1 MATTTTWNRIDGM
14 TTDEAYAILSGRKTV
29 DREAHALALRTAVV
43 PVAIRE
49 HERLIEIN
57 GDIAELA
64 DDNPDWTAS
73 ACRRVVE
80 NVAHFAGGLPL
91 ATKSLVYQLA
101 SEVFAEPL
109 T

>member
-1 MATTTTWNRIDGM
+1 MATMTWNRIDGM
-14 TTDEAYAILSGRKTV
+14 TMDEAHAILSGRKTV
-29 DREAHALALRTAVV
+29 DREAREMALRTAVV
-43 PVAIRE
+43 PAAIRE
-49 HERLIEIN
+49 HERLVEIN
-57 GDIAELA
+57 GDLAELA
-64 DDNPDWTAS
+64 ADDPDWTAS

-91 ATKSLVYQLA
+91 ATRSLAYQLA